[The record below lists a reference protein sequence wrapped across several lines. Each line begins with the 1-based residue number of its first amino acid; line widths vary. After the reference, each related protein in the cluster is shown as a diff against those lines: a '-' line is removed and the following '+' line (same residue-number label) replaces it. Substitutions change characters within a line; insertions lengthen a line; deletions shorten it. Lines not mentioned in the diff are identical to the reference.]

1 MIISSLMVI
10 CGVMTLDGALRRV
23 RSQVSWP
30 KPCRLVYGAKRPLI
44 LHKITKKIRHLNIS
58 RFQKLKGVVAACPKR
73 LVCLN
78 RRDYVARHCM
88 TPYRYVMCDVF
99 CVIEAFLKFFGH
111 KKHPKLLSVAKKR
124 VHLQTPNRT
133 KRNYSQQNT
142 TLNHYG
148 LRNYR
153 HLRGLR
159 HMSARMPR

>member
-1 MIISSLMVI
+1 MILLIIPPEIQSIQRFRLFFTAELQKNSASEYIAFSKNKRCSSGLSK
-10 CGVMTLDGALRRV
+10 RR
-23 RSQVSWP
+23 
-30 KPCRLVYGAKRPLI
+30 
-44 LHKITKKIRHLNIS
+44 
-58 RFQKLKGVVAACPKR
+58 
-73 LVCLN
+73 VCLN

-88 TPYRYVMCDVF
+88 TPYRYVMCGVF